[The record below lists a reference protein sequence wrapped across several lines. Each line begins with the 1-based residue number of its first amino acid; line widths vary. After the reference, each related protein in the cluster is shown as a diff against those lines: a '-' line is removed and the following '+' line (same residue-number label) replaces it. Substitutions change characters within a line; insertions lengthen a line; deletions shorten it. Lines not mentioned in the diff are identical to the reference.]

1 MAITFPNLVVKDT
14 TNGLFYN
21 ASIAGQWFNFKAG
34 EVKFALGRY
43 DIRCKDF
50 IVLSFDVP
58 LSELPTLG
66 DTFDCSEFYSPSD
79 SRHKETSMS
88 EKVSKPGDLDKFV
101 PSKTSLPNFTAQSND
116 TTVAAKV
123 TETVAQLENIPEA
136 LITFE
141 TFMKE
146 NAKIVGEMPK
156 WKKEAYKV
164 VPDELEI
171 DPKDGIVMHHV
182 PPPQAYKDADVKH
195 PSHYTSHP
203 SGVECISIVQHHNFN
218 TGNAMKYLW
227 RAGLKVPQGKNEVE
241 AAIKDLSKA
250 KEYIEFEIRRLTT

>member
-101 PSKTSLPNFTAQSND
+101 PSKTSTLEAVVQATHSNMD
-116 TTVAAKV
+116 AHIQAVKEVTQAAEFNKFLDDNSRAV
-123 TETVAQLENIPEA
+123 E
-136 LITFE
+136 
-141 TFMKE
+141 K
-146 NAKIVGEMPK
+146 MPK
-156 WKKEAYKV
+156 WKQEAYKV

-195 PSHYTSHP
+195 PKHYTSHP

-227 RAGLKVPQGKNEVE
+227 RAGLKVPSGQHEKD
-241 AAIKDLSKA
+241 AAVKDLSKA
-250 KEYIEFEIRRLTT
+250 KEYIELEIRRLTT